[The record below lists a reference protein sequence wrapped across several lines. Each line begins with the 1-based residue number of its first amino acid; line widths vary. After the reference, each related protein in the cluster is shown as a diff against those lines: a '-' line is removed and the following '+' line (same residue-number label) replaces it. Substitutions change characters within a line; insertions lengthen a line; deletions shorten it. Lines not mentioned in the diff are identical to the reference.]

1 MIERYTYPQM
11 KRIWEPQNEF
21 QKWLDVEIYACE
33 ILAELG
39 QIPSEALD
47 VIKTKAGF
55 KLERIYEIERET
67 HHDLI
72 AFLKAVSEEVGEE
85 AKYIHL
91 GLTSSDVKDTALS
104 VLMKEA
110 GELIVKDLEKL
121 TTALKNKALEHKY
134 TVMIG
139 RTHGVHGEPLT
150 FGLKMALWYF
160 ETKRNINRMNNALE
174 SIKVGKLS
182 GAVGTYANIDPRIE
196 AYVCE
201 KLGLK
206 AAEVST
212 QILQRDRHA
221 EFLSTLGI
229 IASSLDKF
237 ATEIR
242 NLQRTDILEVEEM
255 FAKGQKG
262 SSAMPHKR
270 NPITCERITGLARVV
285 RSNALAGME
294 NVALW
299 HERDMTHSSVERVII
314 PDSTSLID
322 YMLQK
327 FTNVIENLIVY
338 PDNMQRNIYRTH
350 GLIFSQRVLLELIDR
365 GVTRNAAYDWVQRN
379 ALKAWNNKT
388 DFKQLIKDDTDISKY
403 IEDNIVE
410 ELFNTD
416 YHLQKIDEI
425 FARID

>member
-1 MIERYTYPQM
+1 MIERYTYPEM
-11 KRIWEPQNEF
+11 GKIWEPQNEF

-33 ILAELG
+33 IMAELG
-39 QIPSEALD
+39 EIPKEALE
-47 VIKTKAGF
+47 VIKQKAGF
-55 KLERIYEIERET
+55 KLERIYEIENET

-110 GELIVKDLEKL
+110 SEIILEDLKKL
-121 TTALKNKALEHKY
+121 QQALKAKALEHKY
-134 TVMIG
+134 TVMMG
-139 RTHGVHGEPLT
+139 RTHGIHAEPIT

-160 ETKRNINRMNNALE
+160 EIKRNIARLENAAD
-174 SIKVGKLS
+174 SIKVGKIS
-182 GAVGTYANIDPRIE
+182 GAVGTYANIDPKIE

-206 AAEVST
+206 PADVST

-221 EFLSTLGI
+221 EFMTTLGI

-255 FAKGQKG
+255 FRAGQKG

-270 NPITCERITGLARVV
+270 NPITAERVSGLARVV
-285 RSNALAGME
+285 RSNALAAME

-299 HERDMTHSSVERVII
+299 HERDMTHSSTERVII
-314 PDSTSLID
+314 PDSTILID
-322 YMLQK
+322 YMLRK

-338 PDNMQRNIYRTH
+338 PDNMKDNLNRTH
-350 GLIFSQRVLLELIDR
+350 GLIYSQRVLLALIDK
-365 GVTRNAAYDWVQRN
+365 GVTRNDAYDWVQRN
-379 ALKAWNNKT
+379 ALKAWNEKT
-388 DFKQLIKDDTDISKY
+388 AFKGLILADQEVMNYLTK
-403 IEDNIVE
+403 EDVE
-410 ELFNTD
+410 ELFDIN
-416 YHLQKIDEI
+416 YHLQQLDEI
-425 FARID
+425 FSRID